1 MEFHLAATARQRGRS
16 LVGAAVSLHDHARK
30 KCVGDFCA
38 FEAPSELPTQA
49 KKREESSG
57 DGKANVGVA
66 LDWTSIS
73 APKEGSAL
81 LELSRPASSTGLANQ
96 EGLYSLMFKSVSLA
110 RMEAE
115 RGKNDHW
122 GEPLRKC
129 WRDGVGRRTGLEGL
143 GPAEVYEE
151 VNGMRKKH
159 TGKNIISERTS
170 FSLLLL
176 VSIAEVSPTTALF

>member
-1 MEFHLAATARQRGRS
+1 MCIRDR
-16 LVGAAVSLHDHARK
+16 
-30 KCVGDFCA
+30 
-38 FEAPSELPTQA
+38 
-49 KKREESSG
+49 
-57 DGKANVGVA
+57 
-66 LDWTSIS
+66 
-73 APKEGSAL
+73 
-81 LELSRPASSTGLANQ
+81 STGLANQ